1 MCLIISDNLYE
12 VILMSSYN
20 ISYGWVFENEINN
33 DNNVFI
39 LGSIVLIG
47 EFIIFD

>member
-1 MCLIISDNLYE
+1 ML
-12 VILMSSYN
+12 SYN
-20 ISYGWVFENEINN
+20 VSYGWLFENENNN

-39 LGSIVLIG
+39 LGVIVLIG